1 MKSHLMMPAGLFAML
16 LTAAMSTGSTLL
28 FVLAMMVA
36 MTVCVCLISVV
47 WASSTVRITAEIEDQ
62 TVYRGEHTTLVL
74 GVSHGG
80 WIPVAPVIL
89 EIPSMSGGES
99 RKIRLKDIPGRVQ
112 SLRMPIDAAHV
123 GIYTSG
129 IQTCTIEDMLGMFQ
143 RVIRPDETVYSLTVL
158 PRVFEVDPLVMAPGD
173 PGSELMARANED
185 LNAPSDIRAYQPGD
199 AMKKIHWKL
208 SLRKGELMVRRFE
221 EPVLQ
226 ETLILMDC
234 SRPPDLGRPEAEAD
248 LRDALLET
256 GASLFSD
263 QVKTEHT
270 VRMPLTGNHPV
281 DLEDRMGISIAF
293 DYLTRVDFSA
303 AERFEQQL
311 MMESRRLSKVG
322 CVAVITARLSG
333 AMVEMMIR
341 MHRMGPNLRLYL
353 ITFVPDDPAVLPLA
367 GRLEHAGIEVAYVT
381 PDAGG

>member
-28 FVLAMMVA
+28 FVLAIMVA
-36 MTVCVCLISVV
+36 LTVFVCLISVI
-47 WASSTVRITAEIEDQ
+47 WASATVRITAEIEDQ

-89 EIPSMSGGES
+89 EIPSMSSGES

-129 IQTCTIEDMLGMFQ
+129 IQTCMIEDMLGMFQ

-158 PRVFEVDPLVMAPGD
+158 PRVFDVDPLVMAPGD

-208 SLRKGELMVRRFE
+208 SARKQELIVRKFE
-221 EPVLQ
+221 EPLLQ
-226 ETLILMDC
+226 EVLILMDC
-234 SRPPDLGRPEAEAD
+234 SRPPFHGDSQAEAD
-248 LRDALLET
+248 IRDTLLET
-256 GASLFSD
+256 AASLFSAQMRTD
-263 QVKTEHT
+263 HEI
-270 VRMPLTGNHPV
+270 RMPLTGSRPA
-281 DLEDRMGISIAF
+281 EADRSIGTTIALK
-293 DYLTRVDFSA
+293 YLAGVDFS
-303 AERFEQQL
+303 ETDRFERVLQ
-311 MMESRRLSKVG
+311 MESSRMSKVG
-322 CVAVITARLSG
+322 CVAVVTARLNY
-333 AMVEMMIR
+333 AMVDIMTRI
-341 MHRMGPNLRLYL
+341 HRTGPNLRLYL
-353 ITFVPDDPAVLPLA
+353 VTSTPEDANVLPLIS
-367 GRLEHAGIEVAYVT
+367 RLQHSEIEVAYVT
-381 PDAGG
+381 PSAG

>member
-28 FVLAMMVA
+28 FVLAIMVA
-36 MTVCVCLISVV
+36 LTVFVCLISVI
-47 WASSTVRITAEIEDQ
+47 WASATVRITAEIEDQ

-89 EIPSMSGGES
+89 EIPSMSGGDS

-129 IQTCTIEDMLGMFQ
+129 IQTCMIEDMLGMFQ
-143 RVIRPDETVYSLTVL
+143 RAIRPDETVYSLTVL
-158 PRVFEVDPLVMAPGD
+158 PRVFDVDPLVMAPGD

-208 SLRKGELMVRRFE
+208 SARKQELIVRKFE
-221 EPVLQ
+221 EPLLQ
-226 ETLILMDC
+226 EVLILMDC
-234 SRPPDLGRPEAEAD
+234 SRPPFHGDSKAEAD
-248 LRDALLET
+248 IRDTLLET
-256 GASLFSD
+256 AASLFSAQMRTD
-263 QVKTEHT
+263 HEI
-270 VRMPLTGNHPV
+270 RMPLTGSRPA
-281 DLEDRMGISIAF
+281 EADRSIGTTIALK
-293 DYLTRVDFSA
+293 YLAGVDFS
-303 AERFEQQL
+303 ETDRFERVLQ
-311 MMESRRLSKVG
+311 MESSRMSKVG
-322 CVAVITARLSG
+322 CVAVVTARLNY
-333 AMVEMMIR
+333 AMVDIMTRI
-341 MHRMGPNLRLYL
+341 HRTGPNLRLYL
-353 ITFVPDDPAVLPLA
+353 VTSTPEDANVLPLIS
-367 GRLEHAGIEVAYVT
+367 RLQHSEIEVAYVT
-381 PDAGG
+381 PNAG

>member
-28 FVLAMMVA
+28 FVLALMVA
-36 MTVCVCLISVV
+36 LTVFVCLISVV
-47 WASSTVRITAEIEDQ
+47 WASSTVRITAEMEDQ

-89 EIPSMSGGES
+89 EIPSMSSGES

-129 IQTCTIEDMLGMFQ
+129 IKTCTIEDLLGMFQ

-158 PRVFEVDPLVMAPGD
+158 PRVFDVDPLAMAPGD

-208 SLRKGELMVRRFE
+208 SARKQELIVRKFE
-221 EPVLQ
+221 EPLLQ
-226 ETLILMDC
+226 EVLILMDC
-234 SRPPDLGRPEAEAD
+234 SRPPFHGDSQAEAD
-248 LRDALLET
+248 IRDTLLET
-256 GASLFSD
+256 AASLFSAQMRTD
-263 QVKTEHT
+263 HEI
-270 VRMPLTGNHPV
+270 RMPLTGSRPA
-281 DLEDRMGISIAF
+281 EADRSIGTTIALK
-293 DYLTRVDFSA
+293 YLAGVDFS
-303 AERFEQQL
+303 ETDRFERVLQ
-311 MMESRRLSKVG
+311 MESSRMSKVG
-322 CVAVITARLSG
+322 CVAVVTARLNY
-333 AMVEMMIR
+333 AMVDIMTRI
-341 MHRMGPNLRLYL
+341 HRTGPNLRLYL
-353 ITFVPDDPAVLPLA
+353 VTSTPEDANVLPLIS
-367 GRLEHAGIEVAYVT
+367 RLQHSEIEVAYVT
-381 PDAGG
+381 PNAG

>member
-36 MTVCVCLISVV
+36 MTVFVCLISVL
-47 WASSTVRITAEIEDQ
+47 WASATVRITAEIEDQ

-89 EIPSMSGGES
+89 EIPSMSGGDS

-129 IQTCTIEDMLGMFQ
+129 IQTCMIEDMLGMFQ

-158 PRVFEVDPLVMAPGD
+158 PRVFDVDPLVMAPGD

-208 SLRKGELMVRRFE
+208 SARKQELIVRKFE
-221 EPVLQ
+221 EPLLQ
-226 ETLILMDC
+226 EVLILMDC
-234 SRPPDLGRPEAEAD
+234 SRPPFHGDSQAEAD
-248 LRDALLET
+248 IRDTLLET
-256 GASLFSD
+256 AASLFSAQMRTD
-263 QVKTEHT
+263 HEI
-270 VRMPLTGNHPV
+270 RMPLTGSRPA
-281 DLEDRMGISIAF
+281 EADRSIGTTIALK
-293 DYLTRVDFSA
+293 YLAGVEFS
-303 AERFEQQL
+303 ETDRFERVLQ
-311 MMESRRLSKVG
+311 MESSRMSKVG
-322 CVAVITARLSG
+322 CVAAVTARLNY
-333 AMVEMMIR
+333 AMVDIMTRI
-341 MHRMGPNLRLYL
+341 HRTGPNLRLYL
-353 ITFVPDDPAVLPLA
+353 VTSTPEDANVLPLIS
-367 GRLEHAGIEVAYVT
+367 RLQHSEIEVAYVT
-381 PDAGG
+381 PNAG

>member
-28 FVLAMMVA
+28 FVLAIMVA
-36 MTVCVCLISVV
+36 LTVFVCLISVI
-47 WASSTVRITAEIEDQ
+47 WASATVRITAEIEDQ

-89 EIPSMSGGES
+89 EIPSMSGGDS

-129 IQTCTIEDMLGMFQ
+129 IQTCMIEDMLGMFQ

-158 PRVFEVDPLVMAPGD
+158 PRVFDVDPLVMAPGD

-208 SLRKGELMVRRFE
+208 SARKQELIVRKFE
-221 EPVLQ
+221 EPLLQ
-226 ETLILMDC
+226 EVLILMDC
-234 SRPPDLGRPEAEAD
+234 SRPPFHGDSQAEAD
-248 LRDALLET
+248 IRDTLLET
-256 GASLFSD
+256 AASLFSAQMRTD
-263 QVKTEHT
+263 HEI
-270 VRMPLTGNHPV
+270 RMPLTGSRPA
-281 DLEDRMGISIAF
+281 EADRSIGTTIALK
-293 DYLTRVDFSA
+293 YLAGVDFS
-303 AERFEQQL
+303 ETDRFERVLQ
-311 MMESRRLSKVG
+311 MESSRMSKVG
-322 CVAVITARLSG
+322 CVAVVTARLNY
-333 AMVEMMIR
+333 AMVDIMTRI
-341 MHRMGPNLRLYL
+341 HRTGPNLRLYL
-353 ITFVPDDPAVLPLA
+353 VTSTPEDANVLPLLS
-367 GRLEHAGIEVAYVT
+367 RLQHSEIEVAYVT
-381 PDAGG
+381 PNAG

>member
-28 FVLAMMVA
+28 FVLAIMVA
-36 MTVCVCLISVV
+36 LTVFVCLISVI
-47 WASSTVRITAEIEDQ
+47 WASATVRITAEIEDQ

-89 EIPSMSGGES
+89 EIPSMSGGDS

-129 IQTCTIEDMLGMFQ
+129 IQTCMIEDMLGMFQ

-158 PRVFEVDPLVMAPGD
+158 PRVFDVDPLVMAPGD

-208 SLRKGELMVRRFE
+208 SARKQELIVRKFE
-221 EPVLQ
+221 EPLLQ
-226 ETLILMDC
+226 EVLILMDC
-234 SRPPDLGRPEAEAD
+234 SRPPFHGDSQAEAD
-248 LRDALLET
+248 IRDTLLET
-256 GASLFSD
+256 AASLFSAQMRTD
-263 QVKTEHT
+263 HEI
-270 VRMPLTGNHPV
+270 RMPLTGSRPA
-281 DLEDRMGISIAF
+281 EADRSIGTTIALK
-293 DYLTRVDFSA
+293 YLAGVDFS
-303 AERFEQQL
+303 ETDRFERVLQ
-311 MMESRRLSKVG
+311 MESSQMSKVG
-322 CVAVITARLSG
+322 CVAVVTARLNY
-333 AMVEMMIR
+333 AMVDIMIR
-341 MHRMGPNLRLYL
+341 IHRTGPNLRLYL
-353 ITFVPDDPAVLPLA
+353 VTSTPEDANVLPLIS
-367 GRLEHAGIEVAYVT
+367 RLQHSEIEVAYVT
-381 PDAGG
+381 PNAG

>member
-28 FVLAMMVA
+28 FVLAIMVA
-36 MTVCVCLISVV
+36 LTVFVCLISVI
-47 WASSTVRITAEIEDQ
+47 WASATVRITAEIEDQ

-89 EIPSMSGGES
+89 EIPSMSGGDS

-129 IQTCTIEDMLGMFQ
+129 IQTCMIEDMLGMFQ

-158 PRVFEVDPLVMAPGD
+158 PRVFDVDPLVMAPGD

-208 SLRKGELMVRRFE
+208 SARKQELIVRKFE
-221 EPVLQ
+221 EPLLQ
-226 ETLILMDC
+226 EVLILMDC
-234 SRPPDLGRPEAEAD
+234 SRPPFHGDSQAEAD
-248 LRDALLET
+248 IRDTLLET
-256 GASLFSD
+256 AASLFSAQMRTD
-263 QVKTEHT
+263 HEI
-270 VRMPLTGNHPV
+270 RMPLTGSRPA
-281 DLEDRMGISIAF
+281 EADRSIGTTIALK
-293 DYLTRVDFSA
+293 YLAGVDFS
-303 AERFEQQL
+303 ETDRFERVLQ
-311 MMESRRLSKVG
+311 MESSQMSKVG
-322 CVAVITARLSG
+322 CVAVVTARLNY
-333 AMVEMMIR
+333 AMVDIMTRI
-341 MHRMGPNLRLYL
+341 HRTGPNLRLYL
-353 ITFVPDDPAVLPLA
+353 VTSTPEDANVLPLIS
-367 GRLEHAGIEVAYVT
+367 RLQHSEIEVAYVT
-381 PDAGG
+381 PNAG

>member
-28 FVLAMMVA
+28 FILAIMVA
-36 MTVCVCLISVV
+36 LTVFVCLISVI
-47 WASSTVRITAEIEDQ
+47 WASATVRITAEIEDQ

-89 EIPSMSGGES
+89 EIPSMSGGDS

-158 PRVFEVDPLVMAPGD
+158 PRVFDVDPLVMAPGD

-208 SLRKGELMVRRFE
+208 SARKQELIVRKFE
-221 EPVLQ
+221 EPLLQ
-226 ETLILMDC
+226 EVLILMDC
-234 SRPPDLGRPEAEAD
+234 SRPPFHGDSQAEAD
-248 LRDALLET
+248 IRDTLLET
-256 GASLFSD
+256 AASLFSAQMRTD
-263 QVKTEHT
+263 HEI
-270 VRMPLTGNHPV
+270 RMPLTGSRPA
-281 DLEDRMGISIAF
+281 EADRSIGTTIALK
-293 DYLTRVDFSA
+293 YLAGVDFS
-303 AERFEQQL
+303 ETDRFERVLQ
-311 MMESRRLSKVG
+311 MESSRMSKVG
-322 CVAVITARLSG
+322 CVAVVTARLNY
-333 AMVEMMIR
+333 AMVDIMTRI
-341 MHRMGPNLRLYL
+341 HRTGPNLRLYL
-353 ITFVPDDPAVLPLA
+353 VTSTSEDANVLPLIS
-367 GRLEHAGIEVAYVT
+367 RLQHSEIEVAYVT
-381 PDAGG
+381 PNAG

>member
-28 FVLAMMVA
+28 FVLAIMVA
-36 MTVCVCLISVV
+36 LTVFVCLISVI
-47 WASSTVRITAEIEDQ
+47 WASATVRITAEIEDQ

-89 EIPSMSGGES
+89 EIPSMSGGDS

-129 IQTCTIEDMLGMFQ
+129 IQTCMIEDMLGMFQ

-158 PRVFEVDPLVMAPGD
+158 PRVFDVDPLVMAPGD

-208 SLRKGELMVRRFE
+208 SARKQELIVRKFE
-221 EPVLQ
+221 EPLLQ
-226 ETLILMDC
+226 EVLILMDC
-234 SRPPDLGRPEAEAD
+234 SRPPFHGDSQAEAD
-248 LRDALLET
+248 IRDTLLET
-256 GASLFSD
+256 AASLFSAQMRTD
-263 QVKTEHT
+263 HEI
-270 VRMPLTGNHPV
+270 RMPLTGSRPA
-281 DLEDRMGISIAF
+281 EADRSIGTTIALK
-293 DYLTRVDFSA
+293 YLAGVDFS
-303 AERFEQQL
+303 ETDRFERVLQ
-311 MMESRRLSKVG
+311 MESSRMSKVG
-322 CVAVITARLSG
+322 CVAVVTARLNY
-333 AMVEMMIR
+333 AMVDIMTRI
-341 MHRMGPNLRLYL
+341 HRTGPNLRLYL
-353 ITFVPDDPAVLPLA
+353 VTSTPEDANVLSLIS
-367 GRLEHAGIEVAYVT
+367 RLQHSEIEVAYVT
-381 PDAGG
+381 PNAG

>member
-28 FVLAMMVA
+28 FILAIMVA
-36 MTVCVCLISVV
+36 LTVFVCLISVI
-47 WASSTVRITAEIEDQ
+47 WASATVRITAEIEGQ

-89 EIPSMSGGES
+89 EIPSMSGGDS

-158 PRVFEVDPLVMAPGD
+158 PRVFDVDPLVMAPGD

-208 SLRKGELMVRRFE
+208 SARKQELIVRKFE
-221 EPVLQ
+221 EPLLQ
-226 ETLILMDC
+226 EVLILMDC
-234 SRPPDLGRPEAEAD
+234 SRPPFHGDSQAEAD
-248 LRDALLET
+248 IRDTLLET
-256 GASLFSD
+256 AASLFSAQMRTD
-263 QVKTEHT
+263 HEI
-270 VRMPLTGNHPV
+270 RMPLTGSRPA
-281 DLEDRMGISIAF
+281 EADRSIGTTIALK
-293 DYLTRVDFSA
+293 YLAGVDFS
-303 AERFEQQL
+303 ETDRFERVLQ
-311 MMESRRLSKVG
+311 MESSRMSKVG
-322 CVAVITARLSG
+322 CVAVVTARLNY
-333 AMVEMMIR
+333 AMVDIMTRI
-341 MHRMGPNLRLYL
+341 HRTGPNLRLYL
-353 ITFVPDDPAVLPLA
+353 VTSTPEDANVLPLIS
-367 GRLEHAGIEVAYVT
+367 RLQHSEIEVAYVT
-381 PDAGG
+381 PNAG

>member
-28 FVLAMMVA
+28 FVLALMVA
-36 MTVCVCLISVV
+36 LTVFVCLISVV
-47 WASSTVRITAEIEDQ
+47 WASSTVRITAEMEDQ

-89 EIPSMSGGES
+89 EIPSMSSGES

-129 IQTCTIEDMLGMFQ
+129 IQTCMIEDMLGMFQ

-158 PRVFEVDPLVMAPGD
+158 PRVFDVDPLVMAPGD

-208 SLRKGELMVRRFE
+208 SARKQELIVRKFE
-221 EPVLQ
+221 EPLLQ
-226 ETLILMDC
+226 EVLILMDC
-234 SRPPDLGRPEAEAD
+234 SRPPFHGDSQAEAD
-248 LRDALLET
+248 IRDTLLET
-256 GASLFSD
+256 AASLFSAQMRTD
-263 QVKTEHT
+263 HEI
-270 VRMPLTGNHPV
+270 RMPLTGSRPA
-281 DLEDRMGISIAF
+281 EADRSIGTTIALK
-293 DYLTRVDFSA
+293 YLAGVDFS
-303 AERFEQQL
+303 ETDRFERVLQ
-311 MMESRRLSKVG
+311 MESSRMSKVG
-322 CVAVITARLSG
+322 CVAVVTARLNY
-333 AMVEMMIR
+333 AMVDIMTRI
-341 MHRMGPNLRLYL
+341 HRTGPNLRLYL
-353 ITFVPDDPAVLPLA
+353 VTSTPEDANVLPLIS
-367 GRLEHAGIEVAYVT
+367 RLQHSEIEVAYVT
-381 PDAGG
+381 PNAG

>member
-28 FVLAMMVA
+28 FVLAIMVA
-36 MTVCVCLISVV
+36 LTVFVCLISVI
-47 WASSTVRITAEIEDQ
+47 WASATVRITAEIEDQ

-89 EIPSMSGGES
+89 EIPSMSGGDS

-129 IQTCTIEDMLGMFQ
+129 IQTCMIEDMLGMFQ

-158 PRVFEVDPLVMAPGD
+158 PRVFDVDPLVMAPGD

-208 SLRKGELMVRRFE
+208 SARKQELIVRKFE
-221 EPVLQ
+221 EPLLQ
-226 ETLILMDC
+226 EVLILMDC
-234 SRPPDLGRPEAEAD
+234 SRPPFHGDSQAEAD
-248 LRDALLET
+248 IRDTLLET
-256 GASLFSD
+256 AASLFSAQMRTD
-263 QVKTEHT
+263 HEI
-270 VRMPLTGNHPV
+270 RMPLTGSRPA
-281 DLEDRMGISIAF
+281 EADRSIGTTIALK
-293 DYLTRVDFSA
+293 YLAGVDFS
-303 AERFEQQL
+303 ETDRFERVLQ
-311 MMESRRLSKVG
+311 MESSRMSKVG
-322 CVAVITARLSG
+322 CVAVVTARLNY
-333 AMVEMMIR
+333 AMVDIVTR
-341 MHRMGPNLRLYL
+341 IHRTGPNLRLYL
-353 ITFVPDDPAVLPLA
+353 VTSTPEDANVLPLIS
-367 GRLEHAGIEVAYVT
+367 RLQHSEIEVAYVT
-381 PDAGG
+381 PNAG

>member
-36 MTVCVCLISVV
+36 MTVFVCLISVL

-89 EIPSMSGGES
+89 EIPSMSGGDS

-129 IQTCTIEDMLGMFQ
+129 IQTCMIEDMLGMFQ

-158 PRVFEVDPLVMAPGD
+158 PRVFDVDPLVMAPGD

-208 SLRKGELMVRRFE
+208 SARKQELIVRKFE
-221 EPVLQ
+221 EPLLQ
-226 ETLILMDC
+226 ANPYILRILPH
-234 SRPPDLGRPEAEAD
+234 SFGDLCDRNIPAGKWRQFHIE
-248 LRDALLET
+248 
-256 GASLFSD
+256 FF
-263 QVKTEHT
+263 T
-270 VRMPLTGNHPV
+270 VH
-281 DLEDRMGISIAF
+281 
-293 DYLTRVDFSA
+293 
-303 AERFEQQL
+303 
-311 MMESRRLSKVG
+311 ES
-322 CVAVITARLSG
+322 
-333 AMVEMMIR
+333 
-341 MHRMGPNLRLYL
+341 H
-353 ITFVPDDPAVLPLA
+353 LPFQ
-367 GRLEHAGIEVAYVT
+367 YM
-381 PDAGG
+381 